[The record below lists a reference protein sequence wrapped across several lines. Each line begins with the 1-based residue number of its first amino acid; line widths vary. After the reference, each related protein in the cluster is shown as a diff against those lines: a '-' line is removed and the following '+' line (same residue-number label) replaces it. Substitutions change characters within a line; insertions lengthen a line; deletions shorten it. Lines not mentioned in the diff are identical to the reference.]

1 MTDGRRQMT
10 EGGRQMTEGG
20 RQKTEGG
27 RQRADDR
34 RRKTDG
40 FEFGSGNYLNSEVG
54 KRPPASPS
62 CRLYEPEAVG
72 AIGDYA
78 PEEIGK
84 KVR

>member
-1 MTDGRRQMT
+1 MADDRGQMT
-10 EGGRQMTEGG
+10 EGR
-20 RQKTEGG
+20 

-34 RRKTDG
+34 WQKTEDRRQMTAGRWQKTDDG
-40 FEFGSGNYLNSEVG
+40 RQMVLNSEVG
-54 KRPPASPS
+54 MRPPASPS

-72 AIGDYA
+72 AIWAFA